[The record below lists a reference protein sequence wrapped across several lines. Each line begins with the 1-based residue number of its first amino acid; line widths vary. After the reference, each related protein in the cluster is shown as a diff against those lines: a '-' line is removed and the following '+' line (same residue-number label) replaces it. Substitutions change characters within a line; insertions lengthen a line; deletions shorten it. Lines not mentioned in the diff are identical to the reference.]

1 VNRYLSA
8 ALNNAPGVN
17 VRRTHCVPD
26 SFRRASRPVRCDSP
40 VQCVGAGS
48 RLSQEGERHLHR
60 GFLPKLYP
68 FADQANGGSLK
79 GMLEAADLIAKLADP
94 QTTLI
99 PGHGTLIKEQNL
111 LPYKS
116 MVADILAR

>member
-1 VNRYLSA
+1 MCGARTVFLTASAVLLGLSA
-8 ALNNAPGVN
+8 AIHPFSVSAQDPVYPRKAN
-17 VRRTHCVPD
+17 VVYIEDFYRN
-26 SFRRASRPVRCDSP
+26 F
-40 VQCVGAGS
+40 G
-48 RLSQEGERHLHR
+48 
-60 GFLPKLYP
+60 YP
-68 FADQANGGSLK
+68 FAHQANGGSLK